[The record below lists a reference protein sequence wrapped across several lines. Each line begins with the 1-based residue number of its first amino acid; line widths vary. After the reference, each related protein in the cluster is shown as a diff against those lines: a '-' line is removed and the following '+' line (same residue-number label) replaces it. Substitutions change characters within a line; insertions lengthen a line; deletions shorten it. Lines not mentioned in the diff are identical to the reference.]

1 MGIVSVT
8 GTNPIARLYA
18 AWFRFVEKPAAFQG
32 LYSIGLR
39 IWILIACCLICCLQK
54 RKQWLITV
62 PVLILTVGLWLG
74 TPVFAEFRYAYPMI
88 LCSPLVLL
96 TTVFERK
103 TE

>member
-1 MGIVSVT
+1 MGIVPVT

-18 AWFRFVEKPAAFQG
+18 AWFRFAEKPAAFQG

-39 IWILIACCLICCLQK
+39 IWILVACCLICCLQK

-62 PVLILTVGLWLG
+62 PVLVLTVGLWLG

-96 TTVFERK
+96 TTVFD
-103 TE
+103 TISQ